1 MLRERKRSYM
11 VDKLIEDINKSLDN
25 NAYLAALSL
34 ALTLPDIC
42 GKAAYPCEKS
52 TKRRYVDWYD
62 DNIGQYEHP
71 PYKDGEQW
79 LPYLSGELVYQL
91 RCSMLHQG
99 TPTIDHEQICD
110 EVCKIDKF
118 ALIIQGKNDLEIYGD
133 SACLSKSCFGNQVT
147 KVERTYHVNVR
158 RLCFVICACAK
169 GYFHENRN
177 KFDFFNY
184 TIIDY
189 DKEVNRHE
197 Y

>member
-1 MLRERKRSYM
+1 M

-62 DNIGQYEHP
+62 DNIGQFENPQYTGG
-71 PYKDGEQW
+71 DQR
-79 LPYLSGELVYQL
+79 LPYLSGEVVYQL
-91 RCSMLHQG
+91 RCLMLHQG
-99 TPTIDHEQICD
+99 TPNIDPDKITND
-110 EVCKIDKF
+110 VCKIDKF
-118 ALIIQGKNDLEIYGD
+118 ALIIEKKNAFDAYGD
-133 SACLSKSCFGNQVT
+133 CSSFSALNGSICSREYQVS
-147 KVERTYHVNVR
+147 VR
-158 RLCFVICACAK
+158 RLCFLLCACVGK
-169 GYFHENRN
+169 YYKDHKD
-177 KFDFFNY
+177 KFDFFKY

-189 DKEVNRHE
+189 DKEVNRHG